1 MTVVRIVKDKDF
13 ITMGKF
19 HFKEKNMSLK
29 AKGLL
34 SLMLSLPED
43 WDYSVKGLT
52 NLNKEGLDAIRVIL
66 KELEEFGYLHRT
78 KVRDEK
84 GKIIDVEYTIYEK
97 PLRENPTL
105 ENPTLENPTLE
116 NPTQLN
122 NKLINN
128 LINKK
133 EIYKERF
140 KKPTLEEV
148 VAYCKER
155 NNTVDAKRFF
165 DYYDVANWKDVK
177 NWKQKLITWE
187 SHQPTKQKEQ
197 LPEWFDKDL
206 DIQEITEEEEKEFQ
220 NIINSFD

>member
-97 PLRENPTL
+97 PLR